1 MSDQDLLARTTS
13 ILRNALT
20 ELEGTV
26 SANRTITNNNV
37 GDPHGVSVGASSGRE
52 RASDNFRS
60 VHNRSFTRA
69 TLALYTRLAFASVC
83 LKHAKKLRLFC
94 RLQVSFHK

>member
-1 MSDQDLLARTTS
+1 MSDQDLLERTTS

-26 SANRTITNNNV
+26 IASRSPLDTRTITNNNV
-37 GDPHGVSVGASSGRE
+37 GGPHGGSVGVSSIQE

-60 VHNRSFTRA
+60 VHNRSFMEG
-69 TLALYTRLAFASVC
+69 
-83 LKHAKKLRLFC
+83 KLRVLY
-94 RLQVSFHK
+94 L